1 VASAYRCDANLG
13 CTFIVWDRDVT
24 SDQWRGHV
32 AKIVADPAF
41 PPGPLLLGDLS
52 TVSGGPGITTDVIE
66 EMVRRW
72 RSNATDLGLT
82 RCAIVA
88 TGELD
93 QARQFVVEL
102 EGSGLSVMV
111 FDDPWAAC
119 TWLGLDTE
127 AARTILK
134 DLRGKLRRPAA

>member
-1 VASAYRCDANLG
+1 VGIAYRCDTNLR
-13 CTFIVWDRDVT
+13 CTFIMFDGGVT
-24 SDQWRGHV
+24 LDQWRGHL
-32 AKIVADPAF
+32 AGIVGDPAF
-41 PPGPLLLGDLS
+41 PPGPLMLGDLS
-52 TVSGGPGITTDVIE
+52 TVGDGPGITTDVIA

-72 RSNATDLGLT
+72 RTHATGLGLT

-88 TGELD
+88 TGALD

-134 DLRGKLRRPAA
+134 ELRGQLRRPAA